1 MTDTSTNRTHDGEPS
16 DLRILLT
23 VPEACA
29 VLRISRWMLYRLIQ
43 TRQLNTVKLGRR
55 RLVPA
60 AEVRALLDRLSQGTA
75 A

>member
-1 MTDTSTNRTHDGEPS
+1 MTGTSTDRMRDGEPS

-29 VLRISRWMLYRLIQ
+29 VLRVSRWMLYRLIQ
-43 TRQLNTVKLGRR
+43 TRQLNTVKIGRR

-60 AEVRALLDRLSQGTA
+60 EEVRALLARLSERPRV
-75 A
+75 